1 MSRISDKDE
10 LRQLKSS
17 LFRGYS
23 GLSIAL
29 GFVAFIGAAHVLI
42 RTAKYGMLPLGD
54 AYIYTRFAGTLAAG
68 EGFEGGLVMWPPLL
82 PVVMAFFRLFGV
94 GPYDAGRIVN
104 IISIGLIVLVVGHWL
119 HHHVR
124 YRPIIIGAT
133 VTIIVSYP
141 LARVSSYAMTETL
154 FILIT
159 LLALVQ
165 MESFL
170 SGAGGGGIN
179 RYLLA
184 IGLSA
189 LAPLLRWLGVTVIF
203 TGVLMI
209 LTSRRFPVRARLKSA
224 AIYGAMSLLPVGLW
238 VTRNWIISG
247 TLTGSRRDSATNQ
260 TLWDS
265 LSQVGGLIHWW
276 TFVRK
281 GPGWLVVMLWVAGA
295 LVMLQ
300 AITFLI
306 TRRNQVTVF
315 REMWREKTSSSG
327 GSKARPVFP
336 FAAFTVI
343 YFVVLMVAVRYLTAQ
358 GIDTRYLSPVYVPL
372 VVVTTVGLDRCLFM
386 TYHNSG
392 ISAWKSSD
400 GLGVYYNKSL
410 GPLAATKWI
419 FIGLIFSIVLVNNMR
434 NVTLYIDVLIRHD
447 LLSYLL

>member
-1 MSRISDKDE
+1 MSRIFDKDE

-17 LFRGYS
+17 LFRGDS
-23 GLSIAL
+23 GLSITL

-42 RTAKYGMLPLGD
+42 RTGKYGLPPLGD
-54 AYIYTRFAGTLAAG
+54 AEIYTHFAGTLAAG
-68 EGFEGGLVMWPPLL
+68 EGFEGRLVTWPPLL

-124 YRPIIIGAT
+124 YRPIVIGAT

-165 MESFL
+165 IESFL
-170 SGAGGGGIN
+170 SGRGGGRGN
-179 RYLLA
+179 NQYFLLA

-209 LTSRRFPVRARLKSA
+209 LTSRRFLVRARLKSA

-238 VTRNWIISG
+238 VTRNWIISE
-247 TLTGSRRDSATNQ
+247 TLTGSRRGSATNQ

-265 LSQVGGLIHWW
+265 LSQVGGLIHWY

-295 LVMLQ
+295 LIMLQ

-306 TRRNQVTVF
+306 TKRNLITVF
-315 REMWREKTSSSG
+315 RDMWRGKINS
-327 GSKARPVFP
+327 SKARPVFP
-336 FAAFTVI
+336 FVAFTVI
-343 YFVVLMVAVRYLTAQ
+343 YFVVLMVAVRYLTSQ

-372 VVVTTVGLDRCLFM
+372 VVATTVWLDRFLFT

-400 GLGVYYNKSL
+400 GLGVYYNKAL
-410 GPLAATKWI
+410 GPMAATKWI
-419 FIGLIFSIVLVNNMR
+419 LIGLIISIILANSIR
-434 NVTLYIDVLIRHD
+434 NVTLYIDVIIRHD

>member
-1 MSRISDKDE
+1 MSRISGKDE

-17 LFRGYS
+17 LFCGDS

-54 AYIYTRFAGTLAAG
+54 AYIYTRFAGTLVAG

-104 IISIGLIVLVVGHWL
+104 IISIGLIVLVVGHLL

-124 YRPIIIGAT
+124 YRPIVIGAL

-170 SGAGGGGIN
+170 NGRGGGGHKSVF
-179 RYLLA
+179 LFA

-189 LAPLLRWLGVTVIF
+189 LAPLLRWLGLTVIF

-224 AIYGAMSLLPVGLW
+224 AIYGSMSLLPVGLW

-247 TLTGSRRDSATNQ
+247 TLIGSRRHSATNQ

-281 GPGWLVVMLWVAGA
+281 GPGWLAVCLWIAGA
-295 LVMLQ
+295 LIMLQ

-306 TRRNQVTVF
+306 TRRNRVTVF
-315 REMWREKTSSSG
+315 REMWRGQMSSLG
-327 GSKARPVFP
+327 GSRARPVFP
-336 FAAFTVI
+336 
-343 YFVVLMVAVRYLTAQ
+343 LLP
-358 GIDTRYLSPVYVPL
+358 SP
-372 VVVTTVGLDRCLFM
+372 
-386 TYHNSG
+386 
-392 ISAWKSSD
+392 
-400 GLGVYYNKSL
+400 
-410 GPLAATKWI
+410 
-419 FIGLIFSIVLVNNMR
+419 
-434 NVTLYIDVLIRHD
+434 
-447 LLSYLL
+447 